1 MLRLFVAIDIPG
13 TIKEQLSGWKTAMRG
28 ARWTQPDQMHLTLEF
43 LGEQPI
49 DLYREICESLE
60 SVQLTSFELEFEGV
74 GFFGSKKVPRT
85 LWADVRSSRELI
97 GLQKKVCKRIQELG
111 IKVEARKFRP
121 HLTLARLNGASYEDV
136 GRFLEAGCLAKSD
149 SFSVDSFALFSSK
162 LLPRG
167 AVYHNEQTYFGHSD

>member
-1 MLRLFVAIDIPG
+1 MALLI
-13 TIKEQLSGWKTAMRG
+13 
-28 ARWTQPDQMHLTLEF
+28 HLTLEF

-111 IKVEARKFRP
+111 IKVEAPKFRP
-121 HLTLARLNGASYEDV
+121 HLTLARLTRTHPHPKKNVTPVTSKT
-136 GRFLEAGCLAKSD
+136 RKLPNNCKFL
-149 SFSVDSFALFSSK
+149 
-162 LLPRG
+162 RI
-167 AVYHNEQTYFGHSD
+167 N

>member
-1 MLRLFVAIDIPG
+1 MLRLFVAIDIPDV
-13 TIKEQLSGWKTAMRG
+13 IKSQLTGWRMSMTG

-85 LWADVRSSRELI
+85 LCADVRS
-97 GLQKKVCKRIQELG
+97 
-111 IKVEARKFRP
+111 RP
-121 HLTLARLNGASYEDV
+121 E
-136 GRFLEAGCLAKSD
+136 
-149 SFSVDSFALFSSK
+149 
-162 LLPRG
+162 
-167 AVYHNEQTYFGHSD
+167 